1 MLAREINPV
10 QNQPKKEEKS
20 NIILQKQLKL
30 ILYLCATPVLLII
43 NQVL

>member
-30 ILYLCATPVLLII
+30 ILYLCATRVLLII
-43 NQVL
+43 N